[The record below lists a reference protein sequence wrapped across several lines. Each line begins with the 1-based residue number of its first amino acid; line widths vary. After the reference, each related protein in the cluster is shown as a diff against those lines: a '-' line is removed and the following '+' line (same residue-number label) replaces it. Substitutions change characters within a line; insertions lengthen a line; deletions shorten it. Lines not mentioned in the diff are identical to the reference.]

1 MEESRDDDPEDA
13 AAEEGETEAEVVE
26 EGVLIM
32 LADLPAE
39 ETGRVREEYK
49 LTHSEKKQLKH
60 ERLREQRRLNRKAE
74 KQKRR
79 DKRRQDRG
87 EADGGG
93 QPAAAEADSA
103 GAAKQKENWT
113 AHRPRLVID
122 MSFDSRLGDKVLLH
136 RYCCCY
142 CCCYCWWPARALTL
156 TRLHMY
162 ACIRAQEV
170 RSVANQV
177 QMSYGW

>member
-1 MEESRDDDPEDA
+1 MEESRDDDPEDAA

-26 EGVLIM
+26 EEGVLIM
-32 LADLPAE
+32 LPDLPAE
-39 ETGRVREEYK
+39 EETGRAREEYK

-93 QPAAAEADSA
+93 GQPAAAEAGSA
-103 GAAKQKENWT
+103 GASKQKENWT
-113 AHRPRLVID
+113 AHRPRLVVD
-122 MSFDSRLGDKVLLH
+122 MSFDSRLGDKVLPH
-136 RYCCCY
+136 RCCC
-142 CCCYCWWPARALTL
+142 C
-156 TRLHMY
+156 
-162 ACIRAQEV
+162 
-170 RSVANQV
+170 
-177 QMSYGW
+177 